1 MNKNANKGGNT
12 PKESAKTAQTIGEA
26 VAAPAAEANNEAAAP
41 AAEANNEAAAPAAT
55 MSAEEAAKAAQ
66 EAKDK
71 AKKAAEDAKAAA
83 KAAAEEAK
91 ALRIAKATPIAA
103 PAALT
108 DLVEG
113 QKYNLTMQSPMV
125 VFSKKTIV
133 ATDKP
138 SRMGGKGVQ
147 VEVQILAGTDVA
159 SVKKPGSSRIFYTTV
174 GNLDTTPAPEA
185 PAPAAVPATEE
196 AKEEEVAAN

>member
-1 MNKNANKGGNT
+1 MGKDQNKGGNT
-12 PKESAKTAQTIGEA
+12 PKEGAKTAQTIGEA
-26 VAAPAAEANNEAAAP
+26 VAAPAAGEAVAAETAAP
-41 AAEANNEAAAPAAT
+41 A
-55 MSAEEAAKAAQ
+55 MSAEAAAKAAQ
-66 EAKDK
+66 DAKET

-83 KAAAEEAK
+83 KAAAEEAR

-108 DLVEG
+108 DLIEG
-113 QKYNLTMQSPMV
+113 QKYNLTMQSPMT
-125 VFSKKTIV
+125 VFSKKLIL

-147 VEVQILAGTDVA
+147 VEVQILAGTEVA
-159 SVKKPGSSRIFYTTV
+159 SVKKPGSSRIFYTTKA
-174 GNLDTTPAPEA
+174 NLDTTPAPEA

-196 AKEEEVAAN
+196 AKEEEVAGN

>member
-1 MNKNANKGGNT
+1 MGKNNPNKGANAQN
-12 PKESAKTAQTIGEA
+12 EVAKTAQTIGEA
-26 VAAPAAEANNEAAAP
+26 VAAPAAETATPATEEAKP
-41 AAEANNEAAAPAAT
+41 AMT
-55 MSAEEAAKAAQ
+55 AEEAAKAAQ
-66 EAKDK
+66 DAKEA

-108 DLVEG
+108 DLIEG

-125 VFSKKTIV
+125 VFSKKTIS

-147 VEVQILAGTDVA
+147 VEVQILAGTEVA

-196 AKEEEVAAN
+196 AKEEEVATN